1 MNVLLETMTCPITQ
15 QVMKNPVIGSD
26 GNTYEREAIT
36 QWLFQKSTSPLTNEV
51 MYVSSLKV
59 NPAIQHLV
67 DQYFAGNLSNFANR
81 ESKKDSTSDNSKSN
95 NKIPK
100 IQYIPNIES
109 SVYQSSDNIVISL
122 FDNAEKSSDF
132 NSLGFDV
139 VLCLD
144 RSGSTQ
150 LGVELKD
157 SDNNNI
163 ETGFSI
169 NDIIRHSAK
178 TVASILNENDRIACI
193 AFDDKIETVF
203 PLMSTTNM
211 NKSTILR
218 KIDDIKPRNQT
229 NIYGSITEAI
239 NMLNGR
245 EDKSRNTAIIM
256 LTDGQPNISPARG
269 EVETLKILK
278 TKSGFSVPI
287 YTFGFGY
294 SLQKNL
300 LYDLAKIANAT
311 TSHIPDAGMI
321 ATVFCSVISTIKCTI
336 AQNTKIIIDNKDSK
350 IKKVLGDFPC
360 VTNKSNEIVIDVGSV
375 QYQQS
380 RNILLQT
387 NGKIDKLNYYYSYKC
402 AGELYILEP
411 MHYSAD
417 NFANN
422 QNIISQEYIRCYT
435 VEKLREIVYC
445 KENGTDYNKPFQELL
460 EVIRSESVQN
470 LELVKN
476 IRETI
481 EDQVEKCV
489 SNPQW
494 FEKWG
499 YFYIDQLSSSLLHE
513 KRANF
518 KDKACFTFGGPKY
531 NEILDLASDTFDN
544 LEPVKPSLIRH
555 RYSGNS
561 YSQPSFNMSA
571 MNNCSGGC
579 FSGDSLVEI
588 GNSEFKQVKEFK
600 QIKDLKPGDTIVTY
614 SDHKCPNDSNKT
626 ITKIKNVVCMYSKEG
641 YSVNHLSNNHK
652 ITDWHPVFIEGKWQ
666 FPAELD
672 NKFSKSKSEYVYTLI
687 LESGHI
693 VNIDEIP
700 TICLGHNFEEGIL
713 KHEFFGTDKVIEEY
727 KKYENEEGIININ

>member
-1 MNVLLETMTCPITQ
+1 
-15 QVMKNPVIGSD
+15 
-26 GNTYEREAIT
+26 
-36 QWLFQKSTSPLTNEV
+36 
-51 MYVSSLKV
+51 
-59 NPAIQHLV
+59 
-67 DQYFAGNLSNFANR
+67 
-81 ESKKDSTSDNSKSN
+81 
-95 NKIPK
+95 
-100 IQYIPNIES
+100 
-109 SVYQSSDNIVISL
+109 
-122 FDNAEKSSDF
+122 
-132 NSLGFDV
+132 
-139 VLCLD
+139 
-144 RSGSTQ
+144 
-150 LGVELKD
+150 
-157 SDNNNI
+157 
-163 ETGFSI
+163 
-169 NDIIRHSAK
+169 
-178 TVASILNENDRIACI
+178 
-193 AFDDKIETVF
+193 
-203 PLMSTTNM
+203 MSTTNM

-218 KIDDIKPRNQT
+218 KIDDIHPRNQT

-239 NMLNGR
+239 NMLNSR

-294 SLQKNL
+294 SLKKNL

-336 AQNTKIIIDNKDSK
+336 AQNTKIIIDNKDNK
-350 IKKVLGDFPC
+350 IKKILGDFPYS
-360 VTNKSNEIVIDVGSV
+360 TNKGNEIVIDVGSL

-387 NGKIDKLNYYYSYKC
+387 NGKIDNLNYYYSYKC
-402 AGELYILEP
+402 AGELYIIEP

-445 KENGTDYNKPFQELL
+445 KDNRNDYNKPFQELL
-460 EVIRSESVQN
+460 EMIRSESVQN

-481 EDQVEKCV
+481 EDQVEKAV
-489 SNPQW
+489 NNQSY

-518 KDKACFTFGGPKY
+518 KDKACFTFGGSKY
-531 NEILDLASDTFDN
+531 DEILDLASDKFDT
-544 LEPVKPSLIRH
+544 LEPVKPSLIQNN
-555 RYSGNS
+555 YSS
-561 YSQPSFNMSA
+561 ASRSLTTQPTFNMSA

-579 FSGDSLVEI
+579 FTGDSLIEI
-588 GNSEFKQVKEFK
+588 VNCEFVQV
-600 QIKDLKPGDTIVTY
+600 KDLKPGDTVVTY
-614 SDHKCPNDSNKT
+614 TDHLNPNDSNKT
-626 ITKIKNVVCMYSKEG
+626 TTKIKNVVSMYSKQE
-641 YSVNHLSNNHK
+641 YTVNHLNKSHK
-652 ITDWHPVFIEGKWQ
+652 ITDWHPVFFEEKWQ
-666 FPAELD
+666 FPTNLD
-672 NKFSKSKSEYVYTLI
+672 KTFIKSKSEYVYTLI

-693 VNIDEIP
+693 VNIDGIP

-713 KHEFFGTDKVIEEY
+713 KHEFFGTDKVIKEY
-727 KKYENEEGIININ
+727 KKHENEEGIINIVAELW

>member
-15 QVMKNPVIGSD
+15 QIMKNPVIGSD

-36 QWLFQKSTSPLTNEV
+36 QWLSQKNTSPLTNEV
-51 MYVSSLKV
+51 MFASSLKV

-67 DQYFAGNLSNFANR
+67 DQYAAGNLTSLVK
-81 ESKKDSTSDNSKSN
+81 EDSTKDSTKDDTESNSK
-95 NKIPK
+95 P
-100 IQYIPNIES
+100 QYIPSIES
-109 SVYQSSDNIVISL
+109 CVYQNNDNIVISL
-122 FDNAEKSSDF
+122 FDNEEKSSSFD
-132 NSLGFDV
+132 SLGFDV

-157 SDNNNI
+157 SDNNNV

-178 TVASILNENDRIACI
+178 TIASILNANDRIACI
-193 AFDDKIETVF
+193 AFDDVIETVF
-203 PLMSTTNM
+203 PLMSTTDM

-229 NIYGSITEAI
+229 NIYGSIIEAI

-245 EDKSRNTAIIM
+245 KDKSRNTAIIM

-278 TKSGFSVPI
+278 MKSGFSVPI

-294 SLQKNL
+294 ALKKNL

-336 AQNTKIIIDNKDSK
+336 AQNTKIIIDNKDNK

-360 VTNKSNEIVIDVGSV
+360 VTNKGSEIVIDIGSL

-380 RNILLQT
+380 RNILLKT
-387 NGKIDKLNYYYSYKC
+387 NGKIDNLNYYYSYKC
-402 AGELYILEP
+402 AGELYIIEP

-417 NFANN
+417 NFVNN
-422 QNIISQEYIRCYT
+422 QNIINQEYIRCYT
-435 VEKLREIVYC
+435 VEKLRDIINY
-445 KENGTDYNKPFQELL
+445 KNDGDDFNKPFRELL
-460 EVIRSESVQN
+460 EVISSESIQN

-489 SNPQW
+489 NNSQW

-518 KDKACFTFGGPKY
+518 KDKACFTFGGLKY

-544 LEPVKPSLIRH
+544 LPPVKPSLVQN

-561 YSQPSFNMSA
+561 STQPTFNMSA
-571 MNNCSGGC
+571 MNNSDGGC
-579 FSGDSLVEI
+579 FTGDSLVEI
-588 GNSEFKQVKEFK
+588 DKNNFILV
-600 QIKDLKPGDTIVTY
+600 KDLKSGDNIVTY
-614 SDHKCPNDSNKT
+614 SDHKFPNDSNKT

-641 YSVNHLSNNHK
+641 FSLNHLSNNHK
-652 ITDWHPVFIEGKWQ
+652 ITDWHPIFIEGKWQ

-672 NKFSKSKSEYVYTLI
+672 NKFPKSKSEYVYTLI
-687 LESGHI
+687 LESGYI
-693 VNIDEIP
+693 VNIDGIP

-713 KHEFFGTDKVIEEY
+713 KHEFFGTDKVVKEY
-727 KKYENEEGIININ
+727 KKYENEEGFINIKN